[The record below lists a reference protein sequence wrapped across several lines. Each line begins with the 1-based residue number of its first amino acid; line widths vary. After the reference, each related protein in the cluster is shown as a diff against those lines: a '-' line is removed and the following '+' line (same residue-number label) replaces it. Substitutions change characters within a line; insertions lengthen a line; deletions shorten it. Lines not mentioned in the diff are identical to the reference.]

1 MNVKELFAKIG
12 EGNFPLTAFR
22 GEDCIGVAF
31 NDMDSVFDITLVP
44 VRDEDMKPGDIRLD
58 DHNQDTINL
67 IIHCVNNFMPLLE
80 ALEEMLEGVELC
92 TPDAPDPLPHSIIG
106 RARAVI
112 AAAKEVK

>member
-1 MNVKELFAKIG
+1 MDIKKAIALANLPWRAAGTIITSL
-12 EGNFPLTAFR
+12 EGRAVDQIASTGQP
-22 GEDCIGVAF
+22 DV
-31 NDMDSVFDITLVP
+31 DSRLQEEKDI
-44 VRDEDMKPGDIRLD
+44 ESAA
-58 DHNQDTINL
+58 L
-67 IIHCVNNFMPLLE
+67 IVHCVNNFIPLLE